1 MKKLFVIPALA
12 ATIFIIAACNNTGKT
27 TNSATGTDS
36 AKATAA
42 NEAPAAGKKPAEA
55 AKGLVADYL
64 NLKNA
69 LAKDNSNDAATAG
82 KSLADGFAKFDRSML
97 NETQKKSFADIAD
110 DAQEMAKHIGES
122 AGKLPHQREHFD
134 MLSKDMYDMV
144 KLFGAAQPLYVDRC
158 PMYNDKKG
166 AIWLSETKEIK
177 NPYLGAQM
185 PTCGTIKEEL
195 K

>member
-1 MKKLFVIPALA
+1 MKKPFIIFPLA
-12 ATIFIIAACNNTGKT
+12 VTVFAIAACNLSGRSADSVAGNDTAKT
-27 TNSATGTDS
+27 S
-36 AKATAA
+36 
-42 NEAPAAGKKPAEA
+42 AAGITPSTT
-55 AKGLVADYL
+55 AKILVAHYL

-69 LAKDNSNDAATAG
+69 LAKDNSNAAATAG
-82 KSLADGFAKFDRSML
+82 KSLADGFAKFDRSTL
-97 NETQKKSFADIAD
+97 NEVQKKNFADIAD
-110 DAQEMAKHIGES
+110 DAQQMAKHIGES

-144 KLFGAAQPLYVDRC
+144 KLFGASQPLYVDRC

-166 AIWLSETKEIK
+166 AIWLSETKAIS
-177 NPYLGAQM
+177 NPYFGTDM